1 MNKVISLLF
10 FIIIN
15 LIIISA
21 IVDINYQS
29 FESNDIIIVQ
39 DLKDNENL
47 KLNSHG
53 INEIDIT
60 TTTTNNGDF
69 LISHEHSSKFKK
81 NLLLSNDNNNNNNN
95 NNNNENIESII
106 VYFNNNHLKGKFSRT
121 SSKTSTI
128 LSKYPIIIEPI
139 IRIIVN
145 FKDGSK
151 EIQMDEFSTIK
162 TMTFNQTLNVCKILQ
177 SVLDSSIQPCSSK
190 QSPIFDNLLHMGL
203 IPKTMDVPYFLN
215 KDTLNPINNDISIKR
230 QRIIQSSKFNDQS
243 YLELFNSN
251 SYLNCLSIFN
261 HNKLCNGRKVSYS
274 IETPYDQLLGF
285 TLTINRNSIEF
296 NEVSSLFDI
305 NKLSIKYH
313 SISATGTV
321 PPTTTLTLLNA
332 DKRKEIYKL
341 ENSKANKLETIDNI
355 ETSTITSKGSDDEWT
370 ILKLDHLVKKSGFHR
385 ELVANITLKSPLKDT
400 VPRVCKL
407 MVIENLDQG
416 IFVDRYEVDEIE
428 RFGGPKVVIYQLIDL
443 EKPSTSSTQNFVSI
457 IKQFSTTGSATQHLE
472 VTLPIHLRYQ
482 NPLFSENGDSNTFR
496 QSIISSPQIY
506 VSCESTNSV
515 LDDDN
520 KNSFGDSWNLI
531 TNYNLLND
539 KDSNNNN
546 NNNVITKSISIN
558 VPVGQ
563 LNDNE
568 SVKLY
573 TLLVT
578 VIGSILVIITIF
590 ITHKNNLSQK
600 KK

>member
-1 MNKVISLLF
+1 MELKNKST
-10 FIIIN
+10 
-15 LIIISA
+15 
-21 IVDINYQS
+21 IVDINYQA
-29 FESNDIIIVQ
+29 FESNDIIIIQ
-39 DLKDNENL
+39 DLKDNE
-47 KLNSHG
+47 KLNLNNHHG
-53 INEIDIT
+53 SDKIDIT
-60 TTTTNNGDF
+60 TNGDSNDNF
-69 LISHEHSSKFKK
+69 LISHQHNSKFKK
-81 NLLLSNDNNNNNNN
+81 NILYNNNNNNN
-95 NNNNENIESII
+95 NNNNINNNNNNNNNNIDNNNIESII
-106 VYFNNNHLKGKFSRT
+106 VYFNNNHLNGKFSKN
-121 SSKTSTI
+121 SKKTSTM
-128 LSKYPIIIEPI
+128 LSKYPTLIEPI
-139 IRIIVN
+139 IRIVVN

-162 TMTFNQTLNVCKILQ
+162 TMTFNQTLNVCKILE

-203 IPKTMDVPYFLN
+203 IPNTMDTPYFLN
-215 KDTLNPINNDISIKR
+215 KDTLKPINDISIKR
-230 QRIIQSSKFNDQS
+230 QRIIQSSKFNDNKNDNEENEKL
-243 YLELFNSN
+243 YLQLLNSN

-261 HNKLCNGRKVSYS
+261 HHKLCNNRKVSYS
-274 IETPYDQLLGF
+274 IENSYDQLLGF
-285 TLTINRNSIEF
+285 TLAINEFSIEF
-296 NEVSSLFDI
+296 NEVSFIST
-305 NKLSIKYH
+305 NKLSIKYNP
-313 SISATGTV
+313 ISTTAT
-321 PPTTTLTLLNA
+321 TTTLTLLNA

-355 ETSTITSKGSDDEWT
+355 ETSTIMNKDGDDVDQW
-370 ILKLDHLVKKSGFHR
+370 IIQKLDHVVKKSGFHR
-385 ELVANITLKSPLKDT
+385 ELVTNVTLKSPLKET

-407 MVIENLDQG
+407 MVMENLDQG

-457 IKQFSTTGSATQHLE
+457 IKQFNTTGSATQE
-472 VTLPIHLRYQ
+472 IQVTLPIHLRYQ

-506 VSCESTNSV
+506 VSCEPTNSV
-515 LDDDN
+515 LNNN
-520 KNSFGDSWNLI
+520 KNSNDNWNLI
-531 TNYNLLND
+531 TNYNLLDGDN
-539 KDSNNNN
+539 
-546 NNNVITKSISIN
+546 TKSISIN

-590 ITHKNNLSQK
+590 ITHKNNLIQK